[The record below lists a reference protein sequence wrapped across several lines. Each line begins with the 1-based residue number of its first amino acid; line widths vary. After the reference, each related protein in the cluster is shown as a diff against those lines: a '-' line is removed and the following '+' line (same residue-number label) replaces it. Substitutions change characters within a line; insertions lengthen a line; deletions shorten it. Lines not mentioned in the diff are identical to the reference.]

1 MFRINTLRPFIGMVA
16 GIFLAYWAQESA
28 HAATYTVFSG
38 QSIQTKI
45 NSATNGDTIVVFN
58 GFYSENL
65 TVNKSIAIANANGQ
79 SFTYAGTLT
88 ITNGAK
94 AQFRGFN
101 LTSGSIELRNASA
114 DFTRSTIQG
123 DVNATVA
130 TMADGTTPNR
140 LSFTRCTLS
149 ATLTSSA
156 AETFLADNKLSW
168 VRVAGSGKMW
178 MIGNLVDVGLVN
190 GGEFV
195 MAQGTSSLFV
205 YNNVIRRTHSGTLF
219 NDNIGIRVYSGA
231 KLEAHNNVIYQ
242 MANSYGSANG
252 DSRSVGLDGSAGSA
266 ITSNLF
272 LSTGRWFVYG
282 PLSMNTALYNN
293 STVTFSGGIVPQ
305 NTLVADP
312 LVVDTTDFVLGAA
325 SPARNAGDPDPRYND
340 IDGTRNDMGIYGG
353 PFYDPEGRTGSKP
366 VVLKAELDNTQFVR
380 GELSTVKLKATG
392 AATGSP

>member
-1 MFRINTLRPFIGMVA
+1 MVRINTLRPFIGMVA
-16 GIFLAYWAQESA
+16 GIFLAYWAQGSA
-28 HAATYTVFSG
+28 HATTYTVFSG

-45 NSATNGDTIVVFN
+45 NSASNGDVIVIFN

-88 ITNGAK
+88 ITSGVK

-114 DFTRSTIQG
+114 DFTRCTIQG

-130 TMADGTTPNR
+130 TMSDGTTPNR
-140 LSFTRCTLS
+140 LSFTRCTLG

-156 AETFLADNKLSW
+156 AETFLADNTLKW

-178 MIGNLVDVGLVN
+178 MIGNLVDVGVVD
-190 GGEFV
+190 GG
-195 MAQGTSSLFV
+195 
-205 YNNVIRRTHSGTLF
+205 NNVQARDTSTLYAF
-219 NDNIGIRVYSGA
+219 NNIIQRAIGSYNMNNGIIVQGGA
-231 KLEAHNNVIYQ
+231 RLEARNNLFYNLGSWPWSAGIY
-242 MANSYGSANG
+242 
-252 DSRSVGLDGSAGSA
+252 LEGSAGSFMS
-266 ITSNLF
+266 SNIF
-272 LSTGRWFVYG
+272 LGSLGRYILA
-282 PLSMNTALYNN
+282 PLSLNTATYNN
-293 STVTFSGGIVPQ
+293 STASYGNGVVPQ

-325 SPARNAGDPDPRYND
+325 SPARNAGDPDPRFND
-340 IDGTRNDMGIYGG
+340 IDGTRNDIGIYGG
-353 PFYDPEGRTGSKP
+353 PFYDPDGRTGVKP

>member
-45 NSATNGDTIVVFN
+45 NSATNGDTIVIFN

-178 MIGNLVDVGLVN
+178 MIGNLVDVGVVS
-190 GGEFV
+190 GG
-195 MAQGTSSLFV
+195 
-205 YNNVIRRTHSGTLF
+205 NNVQVNDTSILYAF
-219 NDNIGIRVYSGA
+219 NNIIQRAIGSYYQNNGIIVQGGA
-231 KLEAHNNVIYQ
+231 RLEARNNLFYNLGSGSWSAGIY
-242 MANSYGSANG
+242 
-252 DSRSVGLDGSAGSA
+252 VEGSAGSFMS
-266 ITSNLF
+266 SNIF
-272 LSTGRWFVYG
+272 LGSLGRYILA
-282 PLSMNTALYNN
+282 PLSLNTATYNN
-293 STVTFSGGIVPQ
+293 STASYGNGVVPQ

-325 SPARNAGDPDPRYND
+325 SPARNAGDPDPRFND

>member
-1 MFRINTLRPFIGMVA
+1 MVLQRTLFLSAWFGLLAMLGSFR
-16 GIFLAYWAQESA
+16 AQ
-28 HAATYTVFSG
+28 AATYTVFSG

-45 NSATNGDTIVVFN
+45 NAATNGDVIVIFN

-79 SFTYAGTLT
+79 RFTYAGTLT
-88 ITNGAK
+88 ITNGVK

-101 LTSGSIELRNASA
+101 LTSGTVELRNASA

-156 AETFLADNKLSW
+156 GETFLADNTLKW
-168 VRVAGSGKMW
+168 VRASGSGKMW
-178 MIGNLVDVGLVN
+178 MIGNLVDVGLVD

-195 MAQGTSSLFV
+195 MAQGTSSLFA
-205 YNNVIRRTHSGTLF
+205 YNNVIRRTHSGFLY
-219 NDNIGIRVYSGA
+219 NDNIGIKVYSGA
-231 KLEAHNNVIYQ
+231 KLEAHNNVVYQ
-242 MANSYGSANG
+242 MANSYGSTSGN
-252 DSRSVGLDGSAGSA
+252 SRGIHLDGSAGSA

-272 LSTGRWFVYG
+272 LSAGRWFVYG
-282 PLSMNTALYNN
+282 PLSMNTA
-293 STVTFSGGIVPQ
+293 TFNHSSSSYGGGIVPQ
-305 NTLVADP
+305 NTLAADP
-312 LVVDTTDFVLGAA
+312 LVVDTTNFVLGAS
-325 SPARNAGDPDPRYND
+325 SPARDAGNPDPRFND

-366 VVLKAELDNTQFVR
+366 VVLKAELDNSQFVK
-380 GELSTVKLKATG
+380 GELSSVKLKAAG
-392 AATGSP
+392 AATGAP

>member
-28 HAATYTVFSG
+28 NAATYTVFSG

-79 SFTYAGTLT
+79 SFTYTGTLT

-130 TMADGTTPNR
+130 TMADGATPNR

-178 MIGNLVDVGLVN
+178 MVGNLVDVGV
-190 GGEFV
+190 V
-195 MAQGTSSLFV
+195 
-205 YNNVIRRTHSGTLF
+205 
-219 NDNIGIRVYSGA
+219 
-231 KLEAHNNVIYQ
+231 
-242 MANSYGSANG
+242 
-252 DSRSVGLDGSAGSA
+252 
-266 ITSNLF
+266 
-272 LSTGRWFVYG
+272 
-282 PLSMNTALYNN
+282 
-293 STVTFSGGIVPQ
+293 SGGNNIQANNTSMLFAFNNIIQRASGSSWQ
-305 NTLVADP
+305 N
-312 LVVDTTDFVLGAA
+312 
-325 SPARNAGDPDPRYND
+325 N
-340 IDGTRNDMGIYGG
+340 
-353 PFYDPEGRTGSKP
+353 
-366 VVLKAELDNTQFVR
+366 
-380 GELSTVKLKATG
+380 
-392 AATGSP
+392 

>member
-1 MFRINTLRPFIGMVA
+1 MIRSIVVSSVPTL
-16 GIFLAYWAQESA
+16 IFLLGGWGSA
-28 HAATYTVFSG
+28 RGATYTVFSG

-45 NSATNGDTIVVFN
+45 NAATNGDVIVIFS

-88 ITNGAK
+88 ITNGVK

-101 LTSGSIELRNASA
+101 LTSGTVELRNASA

-123 DVNATVA
+123 NVNATVA
-130 TMADGTTPNR
+130 TMSDGTTPNR

-149 ATLTSSA
+149 GTLTSSA
-156 AETFLADNKLSW
+156 AETFLANNTLKW
-168 VRVAGSGKMW
+168 VRASGSGKMW
-178 MIGNLVDVGLVN
+178 MIGNVVDVGLVD

-195 MAQGTSSLFV
+195 VAQGTSSLFA
-205 YNNVIRRTHSGTLF
+205 YNNVIRRTHTGTLF
-219 NDNIGIRVYSGA
+219 IDNIGIRVNSGA
-231 KLEAHNNVIYQ
+231 RLEAHNNVFYQ

-252 DSRSVGLDGSAGSA
+252 NSCGVLLDGNAGSA
-266 ITSNLF
+266 IVANLF

-293 STVTFSGGIVPQ
+293 STVNYGGGIVPQ
-305 NTLVADP
+305 NTLTTDP
-312 LVVDTTDFVLGAA
+312 LVVDTMNFVLGAS
-325 SPARNAGDPDPRYND
+325 SPARDAGNPDPRYND

-353 PFYDPEGRTGSKP
+353 PFYDPEGRSGSKP
-366 VVLKAELDNTQFVR
+366 VVLKSELNNTQFVR
-380 GELSTVKLKATG
+380 GELSSLKLKATG
-392 AATGSP
+392 AATGAP

>member
-1 MFRINTLRPFIGMVA
+1 MFRINTLRPFIGMVV
-16 GIFLAYWAQESA
+16 GILLAQWAQESA
-28 HAATYTVFSG
+28 NAATYTVFSG

-45 NSATNGDTIVVFN
+45 NSASNGDVIVIFN

-88 ITNGAK
+88 ITSGVK

-114 DFTRSTIQG
+114 DFTRCTIQG

-130 TMADGTTPNR
+130 TMSDGTTPNR
-140 LSFTRCTLS
+140 LSFTRCTLG

-178 MIGNLVDVGLVN
+178 MIGNLVDVGVIN
-190 GGEFV
+190 GGEIV
-195 MAQGTSSLFV
+195 LAQGASTLFA
-205 YNNVIRRTHSGTLF
+205 YNNVIRRTNSGGF
-219 NDNIGIRVYSGA
+219 YNDNYGIHVHSGA
-231 KLEAHNNVIYQ
+231 KLEAHNNVIYN
-242 MANSYGSANG
+242 MANSF
-252 DSRSVGLDGSAGSA
+252 GSAGNCRGITLDGNSGA
-266 ITSNLF
+266 VITSNLF
-272 LSTGRWFVYG
+272 HTIGQYFIYS
-282 PLSMNTALYNN
+282 PLSMNTAINNN
-293 STVTFSGGIVPQ
+293 STASYAGGIVPQ

-325 SPARNAGDPDPRYND
+325 SPARNAGNPDPRFND
-340 IDGTRNDMGIYGG
+340 VDGTRNDMGIYGG
-353 PFYDPEGRTGSKP
+353 PFYDPDGRTGSKP

>member
-1 MFRINTLRPFIGMVA
+1 MVSQKTVSFLLVVFGLLAWA
-16 GIFLAYWAQESA
+16 GGPSST

-45 NSATNGDTIVVFN
+45 NAATNGDVIVIFN

-65 TVNKSIAIANANGQ
+65 NVNKSIAIANANGQ

-149 ATLTSSA
+149 GTLTSSA
-156 AETFLADNKLSW
+156 AETLLTDNTLKW

-178 MIGNLVDVGLVN
+178 MIRNVVDVGFVN
-190 GGEFV
+190 AVEIIK
-195 MAQGTSSLFV
+195 ASATSTLFAH
-205 YNNVIRRTHSGTLF
+205 NNIIRRIYVGS
-219 NDNIGIRVYSGA
+219 NWQENYGIRVQSGA
-231 KLEAHNNVIYQ
+231 KLEAQNNVFFG
-242 MANSYGSANG
+242 MADSDSNSS
-252 DSRSVGLDGSAGSA
+252 SIFLDGSAGTFV
-266 ITSNLF
+266 TSNLF
-272 LSTGRWFVYG
+272 FHTGSFYVYG
-282 PLSMNTALYNN
+282 PLSMNTATYNH
-293 STVTFSGGIVPQ
+293 STASYGGGIVPQ

-312 LVVDTTDFVLGAA
+312 LVVDMTNFVLGAS
-325 SPARNAGDPDPRYND
+325 SPARDAGNPDPRYND

-366 VVLKAELDNTQFVR
+366 VVLKAELDNSQFVK
-380 GELSTVKLKATG
+380 GELSSVKLKAAG
-392 AATGSP
+392 AATGAP